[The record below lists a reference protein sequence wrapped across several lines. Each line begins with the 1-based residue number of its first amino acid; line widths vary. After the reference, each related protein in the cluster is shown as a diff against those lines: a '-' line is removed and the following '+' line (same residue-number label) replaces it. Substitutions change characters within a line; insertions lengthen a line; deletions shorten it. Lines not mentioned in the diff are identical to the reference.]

1 MSLGMVL
8 ELLQLQYPCLIVNVS
23 ILLVRGKEKQFL
35 KYFYDRASYNANGTP
50 PDALDHYAKISV

>member
-1 MSLGMVL
+1 MVL